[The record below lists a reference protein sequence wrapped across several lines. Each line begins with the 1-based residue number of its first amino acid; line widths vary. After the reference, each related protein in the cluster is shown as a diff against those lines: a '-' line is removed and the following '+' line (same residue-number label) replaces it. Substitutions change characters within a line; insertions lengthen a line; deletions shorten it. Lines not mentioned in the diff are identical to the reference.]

1 MLKLSVSKL
10 APLGLGLIF
19 STIAFAEEPSN
30 GTLPDGT
37 PFRRDAQGVEV
48 IDYVAELE
56 NSVTY
61 LKERVRD
68 LEQQVETGK
77 DTIGLLKEQVENAED
92 DQKAKPEPRLFEV
105 DLDIAQPTESRA
117 PISKS
122 EQNKKITK
130 PTVVVPEIVTEIR
143 EAQPEVATHQ
153 LTKITRIKPQ
163 VVPVEQEVAI
173 KPVVELK
180 IPPRPVIKPLPKQE
194 IVKAPEY
201 KRPISP
207 TLVKP
212 APPKLDPIEIAKSQ
226 VRKEIA
232 DTKKIKFDRD
242 SAFDVYS
249 KNPNVARLK
258 ISMSPAQSKEKRS
271 LESLDF
277 AVRNAKR
284 ERDIAQIRTE
294 IVQIQKV
301 LRDDIALISRISK
314 LN

>member
-1 MLKLSVSKL
+1 MLKLSFSKL
-10 APLGLGLIF
+10 ALLGTVLIF
-19 STIAFAEEPSN
+19 NAVAFAEEPSN
-30 GTLPDGT
+30 GTLHDGT

-77 DTIGLLKEQVENAED
+77 DTIGLLKEQVQDSQVEE
-92 DQKAKPEPRLFEV
+92 KAKPEPKLFEA
-105 DLDIAQPTESRA
+105 DLDLTQSSQQESPIAKA
-117 PISKS
+117 
-122 EQNKKITK
+122 EQNEKITK
-130 PTVVVPEIVTEIR
+130 PTVVVPQIVTEIR
-143 EAQPEVATHQ
+143 EVEPEVPTPQ

-163 VVPVEQEVAI
+163 VIPAQDESVI

-180 IPPRPVIKPLPKQE
+180 IPPTPVAQPLPKQE
-194 IVKAPEY
+194 IVKAPDY
-201 KRPISP
+201 KRPIAP
-207 TLVKP
+207 TVVKP

-232 DTKKIKFDRD
+232 DTKKIKIDRD
-242 SAFDVYS
+242 TAFDTYS

-277 AVRNAKR
+277 ATKTAKR

-294 IVQIQKV
+294 IFQIQKV